1 METKYSIN
9 KTDVISTFRNWIIVN
24 GVVLL
29 SYYNQI
35 GDMFIEWK
43 FDFVAIRKILFISL
57 FSLIAFFIKRFFL
70 GQVVDKS

>member
-9 KTDVISTFRNWIIVN
+9 KADVISTLRNWIIIN

-43 FDFVAIRKILFISL
+43 FDFITIRKIFFISL
-57 FSLIAFFIKRFFL
+57 FSLIAFFVKRFFL